1 MRTRPASGIIQ
12 AMPLRVFLVLLTLA
26 LPVPSH
32 ATVPATPDW
41 YAIEIIVFAHRED
54 ASGQDEVW
62 PADPG
67 VPDLAGAAET
77 VPPTVPP
84 SLQAYE
90 SLPSD
95 ALRMSG
101 ALRRLE
107 RSGRYRPLLHFGWLQ
122 PGVGRDVAL
131 PVTVSVAATAAVEA
145 VPLRVELPEPPP
157 TESPISDEPAA
168 DVEDEMDPF
177 ELPPDTEA
185 LAAELGAEYAEP
197 PVRDPVIGTARLVQ
211 QRFLHVEL
219 DLLFISDEPLPI
231 PEDGDWYERRDRI
244 LRDLSFGT
252 IGYDE
257 ARARLDALNA
267 EPRFQRYRLR
277 ESRRI
282 RTDEVHYFDHPE
294 FGAIV
299 TVRPLG
305 PEAVEA
311 RRKSYEEALQ
321 RALRERA
328 MGAPVN
334 RSGEA
339 GPR

>member
-1 MRTRPASGIIQ
+1 MRTRPTSGIIQ
-12 AMPLRVFLVLLTLA
+12 AMPLRVFLVLVTLA

-32 ATVPATPDW
+32 ATAPATPDW
-41 YAIEIIVFAHRED
+41 YAIEMIVFAHRED

-67 VPDLAGAAET
+67 MPDLAGAAEI

-90 SLPSD
+90 SIPSD

-101 ALRRLE
+101 AMRTLE

-131 PVTVSVAATAAVEA
+131 PVTVSVAATAAVA
-145 VPLRVELPEPPP
+145 VVPLRVELPAPPP
-157 TESPISDEPAA
+157 TETPIADEPE
-168 DVEDEMDPF
+168 VDPF
-177 ELPPDTEA
+177 ELPPDADT
-185 LAAELGAEYAEP
+185 LAGELAAEYAEP

-231 PEDGDWYERRDRI
+231 PHDGDWYERRDRI
-244 LRDLSFGT
+244 LRDLSFGA

-282 RTDEVHYFDHPE
+282 RADEVHYFDHPE

-299 TVRPLG
+299 TVRSLDPQT
-305 PEAVEA
+305 VEA

-328 MGAPVN
+328 MGEPVN

-339 GPR
+339 GHR